1 MPVAL
6 VACEPSLAVSILKD
20 LVFWKVF
27 FYFRSFIFLGA
38 AFSLLGC
45 PTRATGGRHSYHWSR

>member
-27 FYFRSFIFLGA
+27 FLFSFVYFFRCRI
-38 AFSLLGC
+38 
-45 PTRATGGRHSYHWSR
+45 